1 MELDCGAFLMMH
13 VMMRVLSRLF
23 CVSLILT
30 NDLKIRH
37 HTRCVMF

>member
-23 CVSLILT
+23 CVKLVLAD
-30 NDLKIRH
+30 DLKIRH
-37 HTRCVMF
+37 HTCCVMF